1 MIHAVI
7 LAAGLSRRMGAQKLL
22 LPYAGRTLIGQV
34 AGQVAASGVDRI
46 VAVVRGGD
54 SPAGRAEE
62 VAEALANLGVGRL
75 EIAVNP
81 DADADMLSS
90 VRCGLR
96 ALPGDCE
103 GFLVVLGDQPTIT
116 AGLIDRMI
124 AVFRAPA
131 VGRDSANRSGES
143 SRAGAPSTA
152 KPPATAAPRAAGHSI
167 VVPAHKGRRGHP
179 ILFAA
184 CCRREVLT
192 GLDGVGLRG
201 LLAAHPEDVLELP
214 EAAPAILADLDW
226 PEDYR
231 RALAEAGIMRGS
243 DAD

>member
-22 LPYAGRTLIGQV
+22 LPYAGRTLIGHV
-34 AGQVAASGVDRI
+34 AGQVAASGADRI

-54 SPAGRAEE
+54 TPAGRAGD
-62 VAEALANLGVGRL
+62 VAEALAGLGVERL
-75 EIAVNP
+75 EIVVNA
-81 DADADMLSS
+81 DADGDMLSS

-103 GFLVVLGDQPTIT
+103 GFLVALGDQPTIT
-116 AGLIDRMI
+116 AALIDRMI
-124 AVFRAPA
+124 AVFRAAA

-143 SRAGAPSTA
+143 NPAAASAAKLPAPAAG
-152 KPPATAAPRAAGHSI
+152 RAAGHSI
-167 VVPAHKGRRGHP
+167 VVPAHQHRRGHP

-214 EAAPAILADLDW
+214 EADPAILADLDW

-231 RALAEAGIMRGS
+231 RALAELQDHR
-243 DAD
+243 